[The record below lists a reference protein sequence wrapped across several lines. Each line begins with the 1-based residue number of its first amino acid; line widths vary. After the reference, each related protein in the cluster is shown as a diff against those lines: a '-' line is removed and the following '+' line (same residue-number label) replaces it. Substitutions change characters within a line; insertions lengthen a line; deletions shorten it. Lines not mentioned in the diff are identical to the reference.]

1 MGEERTDE
9 KPNQLEDKLNDKMDA
24 YNALNE
30 RIKAAQETDRRRR
43 DLQATSDLID
53 ALAIKTID
61 GVVIR
66 CGMRVVD
73 YNLSWTHITG
83 IQSLDYHDDGNHVV
97 WFKTTTG
104 MFDGQRLW
112 ARMP

>member
-1 MGEERTDE
+1 MNMEEY
-9 KPNQLEDKLNDKMDA
+9 K
-24 YNALNE
+24 ALVA
-30 RIKAAQETDRRRR
+30 RVQAAEATDRKRG

-53 ALAIKTID
+53 DLAIKTID

-73 YNLSWTHITG
+73 YNLDWTTITG
-83 IQSLDYHDDGNHVV
+83 IQSVDLHTGV
-97 WFKTTTG
+97 WFKTKTG

-112 ARMP
+112 AKMPG

>member
-1 MGEERTDE
+1 MSMET
-9 KPNQLEDKLNDKMDA
+9 

-30 RIKAAQETDRRRR
+30 RVKAAQETDRKRG

-53 ALAIKTID
+53 ELAIKTID
-61 GVVIR
+61 GKTIR

-73 YNLSWTHITG
+73 YNLAWTSVTG
-83 IQSLDYHDDGNHVV
+83 IQSVAYADDGNHVI
-97 WFKTTTG
+97 WFKTKTG